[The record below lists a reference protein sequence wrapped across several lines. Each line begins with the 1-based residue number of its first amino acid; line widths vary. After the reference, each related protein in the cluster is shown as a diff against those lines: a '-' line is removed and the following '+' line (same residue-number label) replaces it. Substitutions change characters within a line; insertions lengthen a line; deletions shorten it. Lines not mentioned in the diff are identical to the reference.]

1 MRKRFFLNCLLML
14 TLVLVMSTS
23 AFAISES
30 DVESAVSASGK
41 EAVSGNV
48 LVWFL
53 CAIAFLKVS
62 QKIDSFLSS
71 LGLNVGHTGGSMLS
85 EAMIAM
91 RAINTA
97 TSAVGSALGSRS
109 RHGSAPASGKSGS
122 GSAAAAGFFSG
133 GLVGMASRKIAS
145 DAVRT
150 ATAEKNIV
158 QPQQAEATVSRTHA
172 SSDTHSGSQSA
183 SERRRQNTSQ
193 LDQNQQTVS
202 SRAVKSEQQERSQ
215 QALHESQHSVDA
227 SQLHQDTQSAQE
239 QQFHAALHTEDQ
251 QASHLAFQSEQGEFV
266 GSVVQSDEFDAS
278 SEEARTE
285 QSQVMQS
292 ALQQEQIGATQREV
306 QSEESRHAQHDTDTD
321 GDGKCDTC
329 GAAVSLTVTW
339 DADSNG
345 GTINGKASFS
355 ETVKPNSVPA
365 APSASPVKTGHT
377 FKNWYTE
384 KTGGKLYNTVTS
396 ITTSQTFYAQFTANT
411 YTVTWN
417 LGDGRSET
425 TEQTYG
431 EKLLLP
437 KDPERKNAEFLG
449 WFTEKDGGTEVT
461 TNTVFEETAATMYY
475 AHWEVTELFSVTVPA
490 TLPLVVDEAGKVY
503 VASASIVN
511 NSTGDVKVSSVS
523 VTSKNGWEFVPY
535 STNMA
540 KAKVDAKQV
549 GFKINSS
556 ETSKTGDS
564 EVFTLAAPWT
574 VKEANAL
581 SINYDAVVSA
591 VSQPVT
597 GQEIMSV
604 VFVLEWA

>member
-1 MRKRFFLNCLLML
+1 MRKRFFLNCLLIL
-14 TLVLVMSTS
+14 TLVIVMSTN

-109 RHGSAPASGKSGS
+109 RHGSAPASGKPGG

-183 SERRRQNTSQ
+183 SAQQRQNTSQ
-193 LDQNQQTVS
+193 LDQNRQTVS
-202 SRAVKSEQQERSQ
+202 SRAVKSEQQECSQ

-227 SQLHQDTQSAQE
+227 SQIHQDTQTAQE

-251 QASHLAFQSEQGEFV
+251 QASHLAFQSENSEFA
-266 GSVVQSDEFDAS
+266 GSVVQSDEFETS

-292 ALQQEQIGATQREV
+292 ALQQEQIGVTQREQAQYTQQETQSSTFGQVESQSRQHTAQSNKQFFSVRNGLSKTTIAERTV
-306 QSEESRHAQHDTDTD
+306 QAQERPGRFLHSRTPSAAPASAPASEVSAARSAPIPSAPTQFRSFGGTLFAKSLYQGGAFANDVIGTVAKGDYRTTGSITGETATRSLMSYMGFTALGEHAPNLPRYQDVEIGGGRITGREFTPEHPGGIDFCMYHADQYAQPKGDYSKVYSADDAAWYKQYAADTVERKPYQAE
-321 GDGKCDTC
+321 DGKI
-329 GAAVSLTVTW
+329 AYHEKIVQKL
-339 DADSNG
+339 
-345 GTINGKASFS
+345 
-355 ETVKPNSVPA
+355 PNP
-365 APSASPVKTGHT
+365 P
-377 FKNWYTE
+377 
-384 KTGGKLYNTVTS
+384 
-396 ITTSQTFYAQFTANT
+396 Q
-411 YTVTWN
+411 
-417 LGDGRSET
+417 R
-425 TEQTYG
+425 
-431 EKLLLP
+431 
-437 KDPERKNAEFLG
+437 KDR
-449 WFTEKDGGTEVT
+449 
-461 TNTVFEETAATMYY
+461 M
-475 AHWEVTELFSVTVPA
+475 
-490 TLPLVVDEAGKVY
+490 
-503 VASASIVN
+503 
-511 NSTGDVKVSSVS
+511 
-523 VTSKNGWEFVPY
+523 
-535 STNMA
+535 
-540 KAKVDAKQV
+540 
-549 GFKINSS
+549 
-556 ETSKTGDS
+556 
-564 EVFTLAAPWT
+564 
-574 VKEANAL
+574 
-581 SINYDAVVSA
+581 
-591 VSQPVT
+591 
-597 GQEIMSV
+597 
-604 VFVLEWA
+604 

>member
-1 MRKRFFLNCLLML
+1 MRKRFFLNCPLIL
-14 TLVLVMSTS
+14 TLVVVMSIS

-109 RHGSAPASGKSGS
+109 RHGSVPTSGKSGG

-158 QPQQAEATVSRTHA
+158 QPQQTEATVSRTHA

-183 SERRRQNTSQ
+183 SEQQRQNTSQ

-202 SRAVKSEQQERSQ
+202 SRAVNSEQRENSQ

-227 SQLHQDTQSAQE
+227 SQIHQDTQTAQE

-251 QASHLAFQSEQGEFV
+251 QASHLMFHSESSEFA
-266 GSVVQSDEFDAS
+266 GSVVQSDEFEAS

-292 ALQQEQIGATQREV
+292 ALQQEQIGVTPREQAQYTQQETQSSTFGQVESQSRQHTAQSDKQFFSVRNGLSKTTIAERTVQAQERPGRFLHSRTPSAAPASAPANEAPAARSAPIPSAPTQFHSFGGTLFAKSLYQGSAFANDVIGTVAKGDYRTTGSITGETATRSLMSYMGFTALGEHATNIPRYQDVEIGGGRITGREFTP
-306 QSEESRHAQHDTDTD
+306 EHPGGIDFCMYHADQYAQPKGDYSKVYSADDAAWYKQYAADTVERKPYQTE
-321 GDGKCDTC
+321 DGKI
-329 GAAVSLTVTW
+329 AYHEKIVQKL
-339 DADSNG
+339 
-345 GTINGKASFS
+345 
-355 ETVKPNSVPA
+355 PNP
-365 APSASPVKTGHT
+365 P
-377 FKNWYTE
+377 
-384 KTGGKLYNTVTS
+384 
-396 ITTSQTFYAQFTANT
+396 Q
-411 YTVTWN
+411 
-417 LGDGRSET
+417 R
-425 TEQTYG
+425 
-431 EKLLLP
+431 
-437 KDPERKNAEFLG
+437 KDR
-449 WFTEKDGGTEVT
+449 
-461 TNTVFEETAATMYY
+461 M
-475 AHWEVTELFSVTVPA
+475 
-490 TLPLVVDEAGKVY
+490 
-503 VASASIVN
+503 
-511 NSTGDVKVSSVS
+511 
-523 VTSKNGWEFVPY
+523 
-535 STNMA
+535 
-540 KAKVDAKQV
+540 
-549 GFKINSS
+549 
-556 ETSKTGDS
+556 
-564 EVFTLAAPWT
+564 
-574 VKEANAL
+574 
-581 SINYDAVVSA
+581 
-591 VSQPVT
+591 
-597 GQEIMSV
+597 
-604 VFVLEWA
+604 

>member
-1 MRKRFFLNCLLML
+1 MRKRFFLNCLLIL
-14 TLVLVMSTS
+14 TLVVVMSTS

-109 RHGSAPASGKSGS
+109 RHGSAPASGKSSS

-183 SERRRQNTSQ
+183 SEQQRQKTSQ

-202 SRAVKSEQQERSQ
+202 SRAVNSEQREKSQ
-215 QALHESQHSVDA
+215 QALHESQHSMDA
-227 SQLHQDTQSAQE
+227 SQIHQDTQTAQE

-292 ALQQEQIGATQREV
+292 ALQQEQIGVTQREQAQYTQQETQSSTFGQVELQSQQHTAQSDKQFFSVRNGLSKTTIAERTV
-306 QSEESRHAQHDTDTD
+306 QAQERPGRFLHSRTPSAAPASAPASEVSAARSAPIPSAPTQFRSFGGTLFAKSLYQGGAFANDVIGTVAKGDYRTTGSITGETATRSLMSYMGFTALGERATNIPRYQDVEIGGGRITGREFTSEHPGGIDFCMYHADQYAQPKGDYSKVYSADDAAWYKQYAADTVERKPYQAE
-321 GDGKCDTC
+321 DGKI
-329 GAAVSLTVTW
+329 AYHEKIVQKL
-339 DADSNG
+339 
-345 GTINGKASFS
+345 
-355 ETVKPNSVPA
+355 PNP
-365 APSASPVKTGHT
+365 P
-377 FKNWYTE
+377 
-384 KTGGKLYNTVTS
+384 
-396 ITTSQTFYAQFTANT
+396 Q
-411 YTVTWN
+411 
-417 LGDGRSET
+417 R
-425 TEQTYG
+425 
-431 EKLLLP
+431 
-437 KDPERKNAEFLG
+437 KDR
-449 WFTEKDGGTEVT
+449 
-461 TNTVFEETAATMYY
+461 M
-475 AHWEVTELFSVTVPA
+475 
-490 TLPLVVDEAGKVY
+490 
-503 VASASIVN
+503 
-511 NSTGDVKVSSVS
+511 
-523 VTSKNGWEFVPY
+523 
-535 STNMA
+535 
-540 KAKVDAKQV
+540 
-549 GFKINSS
+549 
-556 ETSKTGDS
+556 
-564 EVFTLAAPWT
+564 
-574 VKEANAL
+574 
-581 SINYDAVVSA
+581 
-591 VSQPVT
+591 
-597 GQEIMSV
+597 
-604 VFVLEWA
+604 

>member
-1 MRKRFFLNCLLML
+1 MRKRFFLNCLLIL
-14 TLVLVMSTS
+14 TLVVVMSTS

-109 RHGSAPASGKSGS
+109 RHGSAPASGKSSS

-183 SERRRQNTSQ
+183 SEQQRQNTSQ

-202 SRAVKSEQQERSQ
+202 SRAVNSEQREKSQ
-215 QALHESQHSVDA
+215 QALHESQHSMDA
-227 SQLHQDTQSAQE
+227 SQIHQDTQTAQE

-292 ALQQEQIGATQREV
+292 ALQQEQIGVTQRE
-306 QSEESRHAQHDTDTD
+306 QAQHTQQDTQTATFRQVESQSRQHTAQSNKQFFSVRNGLSKTTIAERTAQAQERPGRFLHSRTPSAAPASAPASEVSAARPAPIPSAPTQFRSFGGTLFAKSLYQGGAFANDVIGTVAKGDYRTTGSITGETATRSLMSYMGFTALGEHATNIPRYQDVEIGGGRITGREFTPEHPGGIDFCMYHADQYAKPKGDYSKVYSADDAAWYKQYAADTVERKPYQAE
-321 GDGKCDTC
+321 DGKI
-329 GAAVSLTVTW
+329 AYHEKIVQKL
-339 DADSNG
+339 
-345 GTINGKASFS
+345 
-355 ETVKPNSVPA
+355 PNP
-365 APSASPVKTGHT
+365 P
-377 FKNWYTE
+377 
-384 KTGGKLYNTVTS
+384 
-396 ITTSQTFYAQFTANT
+396 Q
-411 YTVTWN
+411 
-417 LGDGRSET
+417 R
-425 TEQTYG
+425 
-431 EKLLLP
+431 
-437 KDPERKNAEFLG
+437 KDR
-449 WFTEKDGGTEVT
+449 
-461 TNTVFEETAATMYY
+461 M
-475 AHWEVTELFSVTVPA
+475 
-490 TLPLVVDEAGKVY
+490 
-503 VASASIVN
+503 
-511 NSTGDVKVSSVS
+511 
-523 VTSKNGWEFVPY
+523 
-535 STNMA
+535 
-540 KAKVDAKQV
+540 
-549 GFKINSS
+549 
-556 ETSKTGDS
+556 
-564 EVFTLAAPWT
+564 
-574 VKEANAL
+574 
-581 SINYDAVVSA
+581 
-591 VSQPVT
+591 
-597 GQEIMSV
+597 
-604 VFVLEWA
+604 

>member
-1 MRKRFFLNCLLML
+1 MRKRFFLNCLLI
-14 TLVLVMSTS
+14 LVLVAVMSTS

-41 EAVSGNV
+41 EAISGNV

-109 RHGSAPASGKSGS
+109 RHGSAPASGKPGG

-150 ATAEKNIV
+150 ATTEKNIV

-172 SSDTHSGSQSA
+172 NSDTHSGSQSA
-183 SERRRQNTSQ
+183 SEQQRQNTSQ

-202 SRAVKSEQQERSQ
+202 SRAVNSEQREKSQ
-215 QALHESQHSVDA
+215 QALHESQHSMDA

-266 GSVVQSDEFDAS
+266 GSVVQSDEFEAS

-292 ALQQEQIGATQREV
+292 ALQQEQIGVTQREQAQYTQQETQSSTFGQVEAQSRQHTAQSNKQFFSVRNGLSKTTIAERTV
-306 QSEESRHAQHDTDTD
+306 QAQERPGRFLHAR
-321 GDGKCDTC
+321 
-329 GAAVSLTVTW
+329 
-339 DADSNG
+339 
-345 GTINGKASFS
+345 
-355 ETVKPNSVPA
+355 
-365 APSASPVKTGHT
+365 APSAAPASAPASEVSAARPAPIPSAPTQFRSFGGTLFAKSLYQGGAFANDVIGTVAKGDYRTIGPITGETATRSLMSYMGFTALGEHAT
-377 FKNWYTE
+377 NIPRYQDVE
-384 KTGGKLYNTVTS
+384 IGGGRITGREFTPEHPGGIDFCMYHAD
-396 ITTSQTFYAQFTANT
+396 QYAQPKGDYSKVYSADDAAW
-411 YTVTWN
+411 YKQYAEDTV
-417 LGDGRSET
+417 
-425 TEQTYG
+425 
-431 EKLLLP
+431 
-437 KDPERKNAEFLG
+437 ERKPYQ
-449 WFTEKDGGTEVT
+449 TEDGKIAYHEKIVQKLPNPPQRKDR
-461 TNTVFEETAATMYY
+461 M
-475 AHWEVTELFSVTVPA
+475 
-490 TLPLVVDEAGKVY
+490 
-503 VASASIVN
+503 
-511 NSTGDVKVSSVS
+511 
-523 VTSKNGWEFVPY
+523 
-535 STNMA
+535 
-540 KAKVDAKQV
+540 
-549 GFKINSS
+549 
-556 ETSKTGDS
+556 
-564 EVFTLAAPWT
+564 
-574 VKEANAL
+574 
-581 SINYDAVVSA
+581 
-591 VSQPVT
+591 
-597 GQEIMSV
+597 
-604 VFVLEWA
+604 

>member
-1 MRKRFFLNCLLML
+1 MQKLIAFDNLCSIAASEMPCLISPWYLVMRQKGISFPMRKRFFLNCLLIL
-14 TLVLVMSTS
+14 TLVIVMSTN

-109 RHGSAPASGKSGS
+109 HHASAPASGKSGV
-122 GSAAAAGFFSG
+122 GSAASAGFFSG

-172 SSDTHSGSQSA
+172 SSDTHSGSQTA
-183 SERRRQNTSQ
+183 SEQQRQNTSQ

-202 SRAVKSEQQERSQ
+202 SRVVNSEQREKSQ
-215 QALHESQHSVDA
+215 QALHESQHSMDA
-227 SQLHQDTQSAQE
+227 SQLHQDTQTAQE

-266 GSVVQSDEFDAS
+266 GTVVQSDEFDAS

-292 ALQQEQIGATQREV
+292 ALQQEQIGVTQRE
-306 QSEESRHAQHDTDTD
+306 QAQHTQQETQSSTFGQVESQSRQHTAQSDKQFFSVRNGLSKTTIAERTVQAQERPGRFLHSRTPSAAPASAPANEAPAARPAPIPSAPTQFRSFGGTLFAKSLYQGGAFANDVIGTVAKGDYRTTGSITGETATRSLMSYMGFTTLGEHATNIPRYQDVEIGGGRITGREFTPEHPGGIDFCMYHADQYAQPKGDYSKVYSADDAAWYKQYAEDTVERKPYQAE
-321 GDGKCDTC
+321 DGKI
-329 GAAVSLTVTW
+329 AYHEKIVQKL
-339 DADSNG
+339 
-345 GTINGKASFS
+345 
-355 ETVKPNSVPA
+355 PNP
-365 APSASPVKTGHT
+365 P
-377 FKNWYTE
+377 
-384 KTGGKLYNTVTS
+384 
-396 ITTSQTFYAQFTANT
+396 Q
-411 YTVTWN
+411 
-417 LGDGRSET
+417 R
-425 TEQTYG
+425 
-431 EKLLLP
+431 
-437 KDPERKNAEFLG
+437 KDR
-449 WFTEKDGGTEVT
+449 
-461 TNTVFEETAATMYY
+461 M
-475 AHWEVTELFSVTVPA
+475 
-490 TLPLVVDEAGKVY
+490 
-503 VASASIVN
+503 
-511 NSTGDVKVSSVS
+511 
-523 VTSKNGWEFVPY
+523 
-535 STNMA
+535 
-540 KAKVDAKQV
+540 
-549 GFKINSS
+549 
-556 ETSKTGDS
+556 
-564 EVFTLAAPWT
+564 
-574 VKEANAL
+574 
-581 SINYDAVVSA
+581 
-591 VSQPVT
+591 
-597 GQEIMSV
+597 
-604 VFVLEWA
+604 

>member
-1 MRKRFFLNCLLML
+1 MRKRFFLNCLLI
-14 TLVLVMSTS
+14 LVLVAVMSTS
-23 AFAISES
+23 VFAISES

-41 EAVSGNV
+41 EAISGNV

-109 RHGSAPASGKSGS
+109 RHGSAPASGKPGG

-183 SERRRQNTSQ
+183 SEQQRQNTSQ

-202 SRAVKSEQQERSQ
+202 SRAVNSEQCEKSQ
-215 QALHESQHSVDA
+215 QALHESQHSMDA
-227 SQLHQDTQSAQE
+227 SQLHQDTQTAQE

-292 ALQQEQIGATQREV
+292 ALQQEQIGVTQREV
-306 QSEESRHAQHDTDTD
+306 AGKPQKYIVVVSTEQSGITQCEQAQHTQQDTQAATFGQVESQSRQHTAQSDKQFFSVRNGLSKTTIAERTVQAQERPGRFLHSRTMSAAPASAPASEAPAARPAPIPSAPTQFHSFGGTLFAKSLYQGGAFANDVIGTVAKGDYRTTGSITGETATRSLMSYMGLTALGEHATNIPHYQDVEIGGGRITGREFTPEHPGGIDFCMYHADQYAKPKGDYSKVYSADDAAWYKQYAADTVERKPYQAE
-321 GDGKCDTC
+321 DGKI
-329 GAAVSLTVTW
+329 AYHEKIVQKL
-339 DADSNG
+339 
-345 GTINGKASFS
+345 
-355 ETVKPNSVPA
+355 PNP
-365 APSASPVKTGHT
+365 P
-377 FKNWYTE
+377 
-384 KTGGKLYNTVTS
+384 
-396 ITTSQTFYAQFTANT
+396 Q
-411 YTVTWN
+411 
-417 LGDGRSET
+417 R
-425 TEQTYG
+425 
-431 EKLLLP
+431 
-437 KDPERKNAEFLG
+437 KDR
-449 WFTEKDGGTEVT
+449 
-461 TNTVFEETAATMYY
+461 M
-475 AHWEVTELFSVTVPA
+475 
-490 TLPLVVDEAGKVY
+490 
-503 VASASIVN
+503 
-511 NSTGDVKVSSVS
+511 
-523 VTSKNGWEFVPY
+523 
-535 STNMA
+535 
-540 KAKVDAKQV
+540 
-549 GFKINSS
+549 
-556 ETSKTGDS
+556 
-564 EVFTLAAPWT
+564 
-574 VKEANAL
+574 
-581 SINYDAVVSA
+581 
-591 VSQPVT
+591 
-597 GQEIMSV
+597 
-604 VFVLEWA
+604 

>member
-97 TSAVGSALGSRS
+97 TSAVGSALGGHS
-109 RHGSAPASGKSGS
+109 RHGSVPASGKSGV

-150 ATAEKNIV
+150 ATTEKNIV

-183 SERRRQNTSQ
+183 SEQQRQNTSQ

-202 SRAVKSEQQERSQ
+202 SRAVNSEQREKSQ
-215 QALHESQHSVDA
+215 QALHESQHSMDA
-227 SQLHQDTQSAQE
+227 SQLHQDTQTAQA

-251 QASHLAFQSEQGEFV
+251 QASHLTFHSESSEFV
-266 GSVVQSDEFDAS
+266 GSVVQSDEFEAS

-292 ALQQEQIGATQREV
+292 ALQQEQIGVTQHE
-306 QSEESRHAQHDTDTD
+306 QAQHTQQDTRAATFGQVESQSWQHSAQSDKQFFSVRNGLSKTTIAERTVQAQERPGRFLHSRTPSAAPASAPANEAPAGRSAPIPSAPTQFHSFGGTLFAKSLYQGGAFANDVIGTVAKGDYRTTGSITGETATRSLMSYMGFTALGEHATNIPHYQDVEIGGGRITGREFTPEHPDGIDFCMYHADQYAQPKGDYSKVYSADDAAWYKQYAADTVERKPYQAE
-321 GDGKCDTC
+321 DGKI
-329 GAAVSLTVTW
+329 AYHEKIVQKL
-339 DADSNG
+339 
-345 GTINGKASFS
+345 
-355 ETVKPNSVPA
+355 PNP
-365 APSASPVKTGHT
+365 P
-377 FKNWYTE
+377 
-384 KTGGKLYNTVTS
+384 
-396 ITTSQTFYAQFTANT
+396 Q
-411 YTVTWN
+411 
-417 LGDGRSET
+417 R
-425 TEQTYG
+425 
-431 EKLLLP
+431 
-437 KDPERKNAEFLG
+437 KDR
-449 WFTEKDGGTEVT
+449 
-461 TNTVFEETAATMYY
+461 M
-475 AHWEVTELFSVTVPA
+475 
-490 TLPLVVDEAGKVY
+490 
-503 VASASIVN
+503 
-511 NSTGDVKVSSVS
+511 
-523 VTSKNGWEFVPY
+523 
-535 STNMA
+535 
-540 KAKVDAKQV
+540 
-549 GFKINSS
+549 
-556 ETSKTGDS
+556 
-564 EVFTLAAPWT
+564 
-574 VKEANAL
+574 
-581 SINYDAVVSA
+581 
-591 VSQPVT
+591 
-597 GQEIMSV
+597 
-604 VFVLEWA
+604 

>member
-109 RHGSAPASGKSGS
+109 RHGSAPASGKPGG

-150 ATAEKNIV
+150 ATTEKNIV

-172 SSDTHSGSQSA
+172 NSDTHSGSQSA
-183 SERRRQNTSQ
+183 SEQQRQNTSQ

-202 SRAVKSEQQERSQ
+202 SRAVNSEQRENSQ

-227 SQLHQDTQSAQE
+227 SQIHQDTQTAQE

-266 GSVVQSDEFDAS
+266 GSVVQSDEFEAS

-292 ALQQEQIGATQREV
+292 ALQQEQIGVTQREQAQYTQQETQSSTFGQVESQSRQHTAQSNKQFFSVRNGLSKTTIAERTV
-306 QSEESRHAQHDTDTD
+306 QAQERPGRFLHAR
-321 GDGKCDTC
+321 
-329 GAAVSLTVTW
+329 
-339 DADSNG
+339 
-345 GTINGKASFS
+345 
-355 ETVKPNSVPA
+355 
-365 APSASPVKTGHT
+365 APSAAPASAPASEVSAARPAPIPSAPTQFRSFGGTLFAKSLYQGGAFANDVIGTVAKGDYRTIGPITGETATRSLMSYMGFTALGEHAT
-377 FKNWYTE
+377 NIPRYQDVE
-384 KTGGKLYNTVTS
+384 IGGGRITGREFTPEHPGGIDFCMYHAD
-396 ITTSQTFYAQFTANT
+396 QYAQPKGDYSKVYSADDAAW
-411 YTVTWN
+411 YKQYAADTV
-417 LGDGRSET
+417 
-425 TEQTYG
+425 
-431 EKLLLP
+431 
-437 KDPERKNAEFLG
+437 ERKPYQ
-449 WFTEKDGGTEVT
+449 TEDGKIAYHEKIVQKLPNPPQRKDR
-461 TNTVFEETAATMYY
+461 M
-475 AHWEVTELFSVTVPA
+475 
-490 TLPLVVDEAGKVY
+490 
-503 VASASIVN
+503 
-511 NSTGDVKVSSVS
+511 
-523 VTSKNGWEFVPY
+523 
-535 STNMA
+535 
-540 KAKVDAKQV
+540 
-549 GFKINSS
+549 
-556 ETSKTGDS
+556 
-564 EVFTLAAPWT
+564 
-574 VKEANAL
+574 
-581 SINYDAVVSA
+581 
-591 VSQPVT
+591 
-597 GQEIMSV
+597 
-604 VFVLEWA
+604 

>member
-1 MRKRFFLNCLLML
+1 MRKRFFLNCLLI
-14 TLVLVMSTS
+14 LVLVAVMSTS

-109 RHGSAPASGKSGS
+109 RHGSVPASGKSGG

-150 ATAEKNIV
+150 ATTEKNIV

-183 SERRRQNTSQ
+183 SEQQRQNTSQ

-215 QALHESQHSVDA
+215 QALHESQRSVDA
-227 SQLHQDTQSAQE
+227 SKLHQDTQTAQE

-266 GSVVQSDEFDAS
+266 GSVVQSDEFEAS

-292 ALQQEQIGATQREV
+292 ALQQEQIGVTQRE
-306 QSEESRHAQHDTDTD
+306 QAQHIQQDTQAATFGQVESQSRQHTAQSDKQFFSVRNGLSKTTIAERTVQAQERPGRFLHSRTPSAAPASAPANEAPAARPAPIPSAPTQFRSFGGTLFAKSLYQGGAFANDVIGTVAKGDYRTTGSITGETATRSLMSYMGFTALGEHAPNIPRYQDVEIGGGRITGREFTPEHPGGIDFCMYHADQYAKPKGDYSKVYSADDAAWYKQYAADTVERKPYQTE
-321 GDGKCDTC
+321 DGKI
-329 GAAVSLTVTW
+329 AYHEKIVQKL
-339 DADSNG
+339 
-345 GTINGKASFS
+345 
-355 ETVKPNSVPA
+355 PNP
-365 APSASPVKTGHT
+365 P
-377 FKNWYTE
+377 
-384 KTGGKLYNTVTS
+384 
-396 ITTSQTFYAQFTANT
+396 Q
-411 YTVTWN
+411 
-417 LGDGRSET
+417 R
-425 TEQTYG
+425 
-431 EKLLLP
+431 
-437 KDPERKNAEFLG
+437 KDR
-449 WFTEKDGGTEVT
+449 
-461 TNTVFEETAATMYY
+461 M
-475 AHWEVTELFSVTVPA
+475 
-490 TLPLVVDEAGKVY
+490 
-503 VASASIVN
+503 
-511 NSTGDVKVSSVS
+511 
-523 VTSKNGWEFVPY
+523 
-535 STNMA
+535 
-540 KAKVDAKQV
+540 
-549 GFKINSS
+549 
-556 ETSKTGDS
+556 
-564 EVFTLAAPWT
+564 
-574 VKEANAL
+574 
-581 SINYDAVVSA
+581 
-591 VSQPVT
+591 
-597 GQEIMSV
+597 
-604 VFVLEWA
+604 

>member
-14 TLVLVMSTS
+14 ALVLVMSTS

-109 RHGSAPASGKSGS
+109 RHGSAPASGKSGG

-150 ATAEKNIV
+150 ATTEKNIV
-158 QPQQAEATVSRTHA
+158 QPQQAESTVSRTHA

-183 SERRRQNTSQ
+183 SEQQRQNTSQ

-202 SRAVKSEQQERSQ
+202 SRAVNSEQREKSQ
-215 QALHESQHSVDA
+215 QALHESQHSMDA
-227 SQLHQDTQSAQE
+227 SQLHQDTQTAQE
-239 QQFHAALHTEDQ
+239 LQFHAALHTEDQ

-266 GSVVQSDEFDAS
+266 GSVVQSDEFEAS

-292 ALQQEQIGATQREV
+292 ALQQEQIGVTQRE
-306 QSEESRHAQHDTDTD
+306 QAQHTQQDTQAATFGQVESQSRQHTAQSDKQFFSVRNGLSKTTIAERTVQAQERPGRFLHSRTPSAAPASAPANEAPAARPAPIPSAPTQFRSFGGTLFAKSLYQGGAFANDVIGTVAKGDYRTTGSITGETATRSLMSYMGFTALGEHAPNIPRYQDVEIGGGRITGREFTPEHPGGIDFCMYHADQYTQPKGDYSKVYSADDAVWYKQYAADTVERKPYQAE
-321 GDGKCDTC
+321 DGKI
-329 GAAVSLTVTW
+329 AYHEKIVQKL
-339 DADSNG
+339 
-345 GTINGKASFS
+345 
-355 ETVKPNSVPA
+355 PNP
-365 APSASPVKTGHT
+365 P
-377 FKNWYTE
+377 
-384 KTGGKLYNTVTS
+384 
-396 ITTSQTFYAQFTANT
+396 Q
-411 YTVTWN
+411 
-417 LGDGRSET
+417 R
-425 TEQTYG
+425 
-431 EKLLLP
+431 
-437 KDPERKNAEFLG
+437 KDR
-449 WFTEKDGGTEVT
+449 
-461 TNTVFEETAATMYY
+461 M
-475 AHWEVTELFSVTVPA
+475 
-490 TLPLVVDEAGKVY
+490 
-503 VASASIVN
+503 
-511 NSTGDVKVSSVS
+511 
-523 VTSKNGWEFVPY
+523 
-535 STNMA
+535 
-540 KAKVDAKQV
+540 
-549 GFKINSS
+549 
-556 ETSKTGDS
+556 
-564 EVFTLAAPWT
+564 
-574 VKEANAL
+574 
-581 SINYDAVVSA
+581 
-591 VSQPVT
+591 
-597 GQEIMSV
+597 
-604 VFVLEWA
+604 

>member
-1 MRKRFFLNCLLML
+1 MRKRFFLNCLLI
-14 TLVLVMSTS
+14 LVLVAVMSTS

-41 EAVSGNV
+41 EAISGNV

-109 RHGSAPASGKSGS
+109 RHGSAPASGKPGG

-150 ATAEKNIV
+150 ATTEKNIV

-172 SSDTHSGSQSA
+172 NSDTHSGSQSA
-183 SERRRQNTSQ
+183 SEQQRQNTSQ

-202 SRAVKSEQQERSQ
+202 SRAVNSEQREKSQ
-215 QALHESQHSVDA
+215 QALHESQHSMDA

-266 GSVVQSDEFDAS
+266 GSVVQSDEFEAS

-292 ALQQEQIGATQREV
+292 ALQQEQIGVTQREQAQYTQQETQSSTFGQVESQSRQHTAQSNKQFFSVRNGLSKTTIAERTV
-306 QSEESRHAQHDTDTD
+306 QAQERPGRFLHSRTPSAAPASALANEAPAARPAPIPSAPTQFRSFGGTLFAKSLYQGGAFANDVIGTVAKGDYRTTGSITGETATRSLTSYMGFTALGEHATNIPHYQDVEIGGGRITGREFTPEHPGGIDFCMYHADQYAQPKGDYSKVYSADDAAWYKQYAADTVERKPYQAE
-321 GDGKCDTC
+321 DGKI
-329 GAAVSLTVTW
+329 AYHEKIVQKL
-339 DADSNG
+339 
-345 GTINGKASFS
+345 
-355 ETVKPNSVPA
+355 PNP
-365 APSASPVKTGHT
+365 P
-377 FKNWYTE
+377 
-384 KTGGKLYNTVTS
+384 
-396 ITTSQTFYAQFTANT
+396 Q
-411 YTVTWN
+411 
-417 LGDGRSET
+417 R
-425 TEQTYG
+425 
-431 EKLLLP
+431 
-437 KDPERKNAEFLG
+437 KDR
-449 WFTEKDGGTEVT
+449 
-461 TNTVFEETAATMYY
+461 M
-475 AHWEVTELFSVTVPA
+475 
-490 TLPLVVDEAGKVY
+490 
-503 VASASIVN
+503 
-511 NSTGDVKVSSVS
+511 
-523 VTSKNGWEFVPY
+523 
-535 STNMA
+535 
-540 KAKVDAKQV
+540 
-549 GFKINSS
+549 
-556 ETSKTGDS
+556 
-564 EVFTLAAPWT
+564 
-574 VKEANAL
+574 
-581 SINYDAVVSA
+581 
-591 VSQPVT
+591 
-597 GQEIMSV
+597 
-604 VFVLEWA
+604 

>member
-30 DVESAVSASGK
+30 DVESTVSASGK

-109 RHGSAPASGKSGS
+109 HHASAPASGKSGV
-122 GSAAAAGFFSG
+122 GSAASAGFFSG

-172 SSDTHSGSQSA
+172 SSDTHSGSQTA
-183 SERRRQNTSQ
+183 SEQQRQNTSQ

-202 SRAVKSEQQERSQ
+202 SRVVNSEQREKSQ
-215 QALHESQHSVDA
+215 QALHESQHSMDA
-227 SQLHQDTQSAQE
+227 SQLHQDTQTAQE

-266 GSVVQSDEFDAS
+266 GSVVQSDEFEAS

-292 ALQQEQIGATQREV
+292 ALQQEQIGVTQREQAQYTQQETQSSTFGQVESQSRQHTAQSDKQFFSVRNGLSKTTIAERTV
-306 QSEESRHAQHDTDTD
+306 QAQERPGRFLHSRTPSAAPASAPANEAPAARSAPIPSAPTQFHSFGGTLFAKSLYQGGAFANDVIGTVAKGDYRTTGSITGETATRSLMSYMGFTALGEHATNIPRYQDVEIGGGRITGREFTPEHPGGIDFCMYHADQYGQPKGDYSKVYSADDAAWYKQYAADTVERKPYQTE
-321 GDGKCDTC
+321 DGKI
-329 GAAVSLTVTW
+329 AYHEKIVQKL
-339 DADSNG
+339 
-345 GTINGKASFS
+345 
-355 ETVKPNSVPA
+355 PNP
-365 APSASPVKTGHT
+365 P
-377 FKNWYTE
+377 
-384 KTGGKLYNTVTS
+384 
-396 ITTSQTFYAQFTANT
+396 Q
-411 YTVTWN
+411 
-417 LGDGRSET
+417 R
-425 TEQTYG
+425 
-431 EKLLLP
+431 
-437 KDPERKNAEFLG
+437 KDR
-449 WFTEKDGGTEVT
+449 
-461 TNTVFEETAATMYY
+461 M
-475 AHWEVTELFSVTVPA
+475 
-490 TLPLVVDEAGKVY
+490 
-503 VASASIVN
+503 
-511 NSTGDVKVSSVS
+511 
-523 VTSKNGWEFVPY
+523 
-535 STNMA
+535 
-540 KAKVDAKQV
+540 
-549 GFKINSS
+549 
-556 ETSKTGDS
+556 
-564 EVFTLAAPWT
+564 
-574 VKEANAL
+574 
-581 SINYDAVVSA
+581 
-591 VSQPVT
+591 
-597 GQEIMSV
+597 
-604 VFVLEWA
+604 

>member
-1 MRKRFFLNCLLML
+1 MRKRFFLNCLLI
-14 TLVLVMSTS
+14 LVLVAVMSTS

-109 RHGSAPASGKSGS
+109 RHGSAPASGKPGG

-172 SSDTHSGSQSA
+172 SSDTHSGSQTA
-183 SERRRQNTSQ
+183 SEQQRQNTSQ

-202 SRAVKSEQQERSQ
+202 SRVVNSEQREKSQ
-215 QALHESQHSVDA
+215 QALHESQHSMDA

-239 QQFHAALHTEDQ
+239 QQFHAALQTEDQ
-251 QASHLAFQSEQGEFV
+251 QASHLAFKSESSEFA
-266 GSVVQSDEFDAS
+266 GSVVQSDEFEAS

-292 ALQQEQIGATQREV
+292 ALQQEQIGVTQREQAQYTQQETQSSTFGQVESQSRQHTAQSDKQFFSVRNGLSKTTIAERTV
-306 QSEESRHAQHDTDTD
+306 QTQERPGRFLHAR
-321 GDGKCDTC
+321 
-329 GAAVSLTVTW
+329 
-339 DADSNG
+339 
-345 GTINGKASFS
+345 
-355 ETVKPNSVPA
+355 
-365 APSASPVKTGHT
+365 APSAAPASAPASEVSAARPAPIPSAPTQFRSFGGTLFAKSLYQGGAFANDVIGTVAKGDYRTTG
-377 FKNWYTE
+377 
-384 KTGGKLYNTVTS
+384 S
-396 ITTSQTFYAQFTANT
+396 ITGETATRSLMSYMGFTALGEHAPNIPRYQDVEIGGGRITGREFTPEHPGGIDFCMYHADQYAQPKGDYSKVYSADDAAW
-411 YTVTWN
+411 YKQYAADTV
-417 LGDGRSET
+417 
-425 TEQTYG
+425 
-431 EKLLLP
+431 
-437 KDPERKNAEFLG
+437 ERKPYQAEDG
-449 WFTEKDGGTEVT
+449 KIAYHEKIVQK
-461 TNTVFEETAATMYY
+461 
-475 AHWEVTELFSVTVPA
+475 
-490 TLPLVVDEAGKVY
+490 LPNPPQRKDR
-503 VASASIVN
+503 
-511 NSTGDVKVSSVS
+511 
-523 VTSKNGWEFVPY
+523 
-535 STNMA
+535 M
-540 KAKVDAKQV
+540 
-549 GFKINSS
+549 
-556 ETSKTGDS
+556 
-564 EVFTLAAPWT
+564 
-574 VKEANAL
+574 
-581 SINYDAVVSA
+581 
-591 VSQPVT
+591 
-597 GQEIMSV
+597 
-604 VFVLEWA
+604 

>member
-1 MRKRFFLNCLLML
+1 MRKRFFLNCLLIL
-14 TLVLVMSTS
+14 ALVVVMSTS

-109 RHGSAPASGKSGS
+109 RHGSVPASGKSGV

-150 ATAEKNIV
+150 ATTEKNIV

-172 SSDTHSGSQSA
+172 NSDTHSGSQSA
-183 SERRRQNTSQ
+183 SEQHRQNTSQ

-202 SRAVKSEQQERSQ
+202 FRAVKSEQQEKSQ

-227 SQLHQDTQSAQE
+227 SQLHQDTQTAQE

-251 QASHLAFQSEQGEFV
+251 QASHLSFQSESSEFA
-266 GSVVQSDEFDAS
+266 GSVVQTDEFEAS

-292 ALQQEQIGATQREV
+292 ALQQEQIGVTQREV
-306 QSEESRHAQHDTDTD
+306 QSEESRHAQHDTMSGFTQREQAQHIQQDTQTTTFGQVESQSRQHTAQSD
-321 GDGKCDTC
+321 KQFFSVRNGLSKTTI
-329 GAAVSLTVTW
+329 AERTVQTQERPGRFLH
-339 DADSNG
+339 AR
-345 GTINGKASFS
+345 
-355 ETVKPNSVPA
+355 
-365 APSASPVKTGHT
+365 APSAAPASAPVSEAPAARPAPIPSAPTQFRSFGGTLFAKSLYQGGAFANDVIGTVAKGDYRTTG
-377 FKNWYTE
+377 
-384 KTGGKLYNTVTS
+384 S
-396 ITTSQTFYAQFTANT
+396 ITGETATRSLMSYMGFTALGEHATNIPRYQDVEIGGGRITGREFTPEHPGGIDFCMYHADQYAQPKGDYSKVYSADDAAW
-411 YTVTWN
+411 YKQYAADTV
-417 LGDGRSET
+417 
-425 TEQTYG
+425 
-431 EKLLLP
+431 
-437 KDPERKNAEFLG
+437 ERKPYQ
-449 WFTEKDGGTEVT
+449 TEDGKIAYHEKIVQKLPNPPQRKDR
-461 TNTVFEETAATMYY
+461 M
-475 AHWEVTELFSVTVPA
+475 
-490 TLPLVVDEAGKVY
+490 
-503 VASASIVN
+503 
-511 NSTGDVKVSSVS
+511 
-523 VTSKNGWEFVPY
+523 
-535 STNMA
+535 
-540 KAKVDAKQV
+540 
-549 GFKINSS
+549 
-556 ETSKTGDS
+556 
-564 EVFTLAAPWT
+564 
-574 VKEANAL
+574 
-581 SINYDAVVSA
+581 
-591 VSQPVT
+591 
-597 GQEIMSV
+597 
-604 VFVLEWA
+604 